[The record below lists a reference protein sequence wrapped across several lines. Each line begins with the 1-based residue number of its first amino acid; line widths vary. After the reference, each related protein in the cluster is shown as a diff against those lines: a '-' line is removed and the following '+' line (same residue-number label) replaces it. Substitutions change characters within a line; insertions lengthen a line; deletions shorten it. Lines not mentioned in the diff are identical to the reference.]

1 MTDYA
6 RLSVNITPETESVLR
21 DHKAHGV
28 TVTET
33 VRRAV
38 ALLDLFDR
46 EQQAGGR
53 IRFVGPDW
61 ELAPLDAVVAL

>member
-1 MTDYA
+1 MTAYT
-6 RLSVNITPETESVLR
+6 RLSVNITPETEAALR
-21 DHKAHGV
+21 ARQARGV

-33 VRRAV
+33 IRRAV

-53 IRFVGPDW
+53 IRFVGPDR
-61 ELAPLDAVVAL
+61 ELARLDAVVAP